1 MEELMLKNL
10 FIGLMSVTLATSV
23 FAAAANSDQTGTKP
37 VTIPSARTTPVN
49 GKQMYAS
56 YCAQCHGLNGKGNGP
71 VASSMKTPPP
81 DLTLLSKNNG
91 GKFPGAHVSTVIE
104 SGTIASHGTSAMPV
118 WGPVLGN
125 MDGGNAL
132 TKQLRITNLT
142 HYLES
147 MQAK

>member
-1 MEELMLKNL
+1 MLKNL

-23 FAAAANSDQTGTKP
+23 FAAAANSDQTGAKT
-37 VTIPSARTTPVN
+37 VTIPAAKTTPVN

-71 VASSMKTPPP
+71 VAGSMKTPPP

-91 GKFPGAHVSTVIE
+91 GKFPANHID
-104 SGTIASHGTSAMPV
+104 TILEYGVKIPSHGTSDMPV

-125 MDGGNAL
+125 MDQGNAL
-132 TKQLRITNLT
+132 TKQLRITNLSR
-142 HYLES
+142 YLES
-147 MQAK
+147 IQGK